1 MVTFFKNRKFPM
13 KQFGS
18 TGIRGAPVIAEASSR
33 PIRRNGFLARVLEA
47 LHGSRRLEARRLIR
61 RYRHLIAE
69 DFRNR
74 PKIIAVNSGTTE
86 ESNLDA
92 NRDNASVHAER
103 RAFHHA

>member
-1 MVTFFKNRKFPM
+1 M

-18 TGIRGAPVIAEASSR
+18 TGIRGAPVIADASSR
-33 PIRRNGFLARVLEA
+33 PIRRKGFLARIVAA

-74 PKIIAVNSGTTE
+74 PKIIAVNSRATE
-86 ESNLDA
+86 ESNTDA
-92 NRDNASVHAER
+92 NRDNAPVHAER
-103 RAFHHA
+103 RALHHA

>member
-1 MVTFFKNRKFPM
+1 M
-13 KQFGS
+13 KQFGT
-18 TGIRGAPVIAEASSR
+18 TGIRGTPVIAEASSR
-33 PIRRNGFLARVLEA
+33 PIGRKGFLARIVEA
-47 LHGSRRLEARRLIR
+47 LHGSRRVEARRLIR
-61 RYRHLIAE
+61 RHRHLIAE